1 MTSLLAGPDVEPHPE
16 RQLPGLKRD
25 HTGAGIDP
33 LAQDLLRLLGGDF
46 LDVHA
51 ARRAADDHRAG
62 RSAIDDDAQIELALD
77 LQSFFDQHAADLAPL
92 RSGLMRDERHPEH
105 LLGQLLGLVGRFR
118 ELDAAA
124 LAAPA
129 GMNLRLDDSDAAAKT
144 PGNLAG
150 FLRRERYFAARNGH
164 TEARQH

>member
-1 MTSLLAGPDVEPHPE
+1 MLAGPDAESHPE

-25 HTGAGIDP
+25 HAGAGIDP
-33 LAQDLLRLLGGDF
+33 LAQDLLRLLCGDL

-51 ARRAADDHRAG
+51 ASRAADDDRAG
-62 RSAIDDDAQIELALD
+62 RRAIDDDAQIELALD
-77 LQSFFDQHAADLAPL
+77 LQPFFDQHAADLAAL
-92 RSGLMRDERHPEH
+92 GSGLMRDERHPEH
-105 LLGQLLGLVGRFR
+105 LLGELLGLIGRFR

-124 LAAPA
+124 LPAPA
-129 GMNLRLDDSDAAAKT
+129 GMNLRLDDGDAAAKT

-150 FLRRERYFAARNGH
+150 FLRRERDFAARNGH